1 MSKLCIALDEYL
13 KMRRALGHKLRL
25 AGGLLP
31 RFVEFANC
39 MGADFITTD
48 LALRWAHPPSA
59 GVVTNLVEGAAT
71 ARLFISWPGPHQPP
85 DTTPARSCLP

>member
-31 RFVEFANC
+31 RFVEFANHGPRVALGNAARRRPSTLL
-39 MGADFITTD
+39 GAQVGYGTAFCS
-48 LALRWAHPPSA
+48 AL
-59 GVVTNLVEGAAT
+59 
-71 ARLFISWPGPHQPP
+71 
-85 DTTPARSCLP
+85 